1 MTVRRLPG
9 LLLLVLAAGF
19 AAGADEVVDYEWQ
32 LPAWVPRPRV
42 PDDNPMTQ
50 AKVALGRLL
59 FYDKRLSFD
68 ESLSCGSCH
77 QQEKAFTDGRATS
90 PGITGEA
97 GVRSAMALVNLAY
110 LPTLTWAN
118 PLLTRL
124 ETQAL
129 VPIFGAHPVEMGMEG
144 KEELLLGRLAADAEY
159 PALFRAAFPDA
170 AAPISLVTLTKA
182 LASFERSL
190 LSFNAPYYR
199 FKYLGEHEAMS
210 EAAVRGESLFFS
222 EQFECYHCHG
232 GLNFTDNLVHLRL
245 PFEEVGFHN
254 TGLYNL
260 DGKGA
265 YPVANPGLREVTDN
279 PADEGKF
286 RTPTLLNIAVT
297 APYMHDGSIATLEE
311 VLTTHYALRGK
322 AVSDGNDASPL
333 RDPLLVG
340 YEYTQRDIDD
350 LLAFLHALTDE
361 AFLGNPAH
369 AAPGPAE

>member
-1 MTVRRLPG
+1 
-9 LLLLVLAAGF
+9 
-19 AAGADEVVDYEWQ
+19 
-32 LPAWVPRPRV
+32 
-42 PDDNPMTQ
+42 
-50 AKVALGRLL
+50 
-59 FYDKRLSFD
+59 
-68 ESLSCGSCH
+68 
-77 QQEKAFTDGRATS
+77 
-90 PGITGEA
+90 
-97 GVRSAMALVNLAY
+97 
-110 LPTLTWAN
+110 
-118 PLLTRL
+118 
-124 ETQAL
+124 L

-144 KEELLLGRLAADAEY
+144 KEELLLGRLAADADY

-170 AAPISLVTLTKA
+170 AVQISLDTLTKA

-199 FKYLGEHEAMS
+199 FKYLGEREAMS

-322 AVSDGNDASPL
+322 AVSDGNEASPL

-369 AAPGPAE
+369 AAPGPAEQRQ